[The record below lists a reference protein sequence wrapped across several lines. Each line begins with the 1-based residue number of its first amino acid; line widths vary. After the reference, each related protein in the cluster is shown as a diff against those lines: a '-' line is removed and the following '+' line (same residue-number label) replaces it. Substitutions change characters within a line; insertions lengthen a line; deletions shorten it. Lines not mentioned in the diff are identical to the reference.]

1 MAQAQAGD
9 FRSANPHALAVIL
22 EASETRS
29 IIAATDIFDI
39 RGNLLWARNQPVS
52 ADLQRRLMDRALK
65 NPIETSL
72 MAEDGVQPGTLREA
86 IAGLIESDGALSPLL
101 TPQAAALQRGAMALR
116 LHPVAQ
122 LLLSVAQTARPA
134 MFAHAIEAMAVAG
147 ALMAASGTASGDE
160 VTRAMAAGLLHDIGE
175 MYVAPEF
182 GEADAARTLDVETYR
197 QLVVHPHVGQL
208 LLRQLTDYPA
218 EVVRAVAEHH
228 ERLDGSGY
236 PHRLRDEQISPMGCL
251 LAVTEEAL
259 AALRAPGATLHHA
272 SVALRVVPHE
282 FDVYLAGPLASAA
295 RALPPMSARRS
306 IEDLRQRLGR
316 LDADLGQG
324 PGAGPRRLA
333 RPLRRSTASDRRS
346 GSGAGGAPASGLE
359 RERFVERRDPCQRRP
374 GRSRGLAGCA
384 ARPLARDRTGGAP
397 RSGTRHRGRPGLR
410 RAHLRDSGRG
420 PGPAGLSAHLPT
432 RPPRC
437 KRLPPHRAMAL
448 R

>member
-316 LDADLGQG
+316 LDAALAKAPERVRAALPDPCGDPLRQTADLVLALVERLRQG
-324 PGAGPRRLA
+324 WNESGLWSVETLASEDLAEAEALQDALRARLLEIGRVARLA
-333 RPLRRSTASDRRS
+333 AAPVTEVDRDC
-346 GSGAGGAPASGLE
+346 
-359 RERFVERRDPCQRRP
+359 VERICEILVEGLVRP
-374 GRSRGLAGCA
+374 V
-384 ARPLARDRTGGAP
+384 
-397 RSGTRHRGRPGLR
+397 
-410 RAHLRDSGRG
+410 
-420 PGPAGLSAHLPT
+420 
-432 RPPRC
+432 
-437 KRLPPHRAMAL
+437 
-448 R
+448 